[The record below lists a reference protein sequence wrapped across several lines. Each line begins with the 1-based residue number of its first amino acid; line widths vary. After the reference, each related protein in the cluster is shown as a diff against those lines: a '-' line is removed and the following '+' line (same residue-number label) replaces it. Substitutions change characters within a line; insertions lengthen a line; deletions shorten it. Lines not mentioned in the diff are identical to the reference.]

1 MNATLPRCCVITPEP
16 ASASAADCA
25 AFLDRLSAVLAR
37 GETLVQLRVKSLDAA
52 AFARLAAEALAR
64 CDAAGAHLMLNGPI
78 DAAGVMRL
86 DGAGWHLDGT
96 ALRAATQRPLPA
108 GRWVSAACH
117 TRDDLRLAAR
127 AGAGFRHAVARV
139 ADAQPSRCADA
150 RLGTVRRAGRRG
162 RHARLRARRHDT
174 YPPRRCTPPR
184 RLRHRRHS
192 RVLVVRGLP
201 CGAAGRRCA
210 RPLKRLPAH
219 VVMRSGSDAC
229 HARRHHR
236 CDARRV

>member
-52 AFARLAAEALAR
+52 AFARLATEALAR
-64 CDAAGAHLMLNGPI
+64 CNAAGAHLMLNGPI

-96 ALRAATQRPLPA
+96 ALRAITQRPLPA

-117 TRDDLRLAAR
+117 ALDDLLLAAR
-127 AGAGFRHAVARV
+127 AGADFVTLSPVLPTLSHPGA
-139 ADAQPSRCADA
+139 PT
-150 RLGTVRRAGRRG
+150 LGWVQFETLAAEAAMPVFALGGMTRT
-162 RHARLRARRHDT
+162 HLDDARRHGA
-174 YPPRRCTPPR
+174 YGIAGI
-184 RLRHRRHS
+184 
-192 RVLVVRGLP
+192 RGFW
-201 CGAAGRRCA
+201 
-210 RPLKRLPAH
+210 
-219 VVMRSGSDAC
+219 
-229 HARRHHR
+229 
-236 CDARRV
+236 

>member
-37 GETLVQLRVKSLDAA
+37 GETLVQLRVKSFEAA

-96 ALRAATQRPLPA
+96 ALRAAAQRPLPA
-108 GRWVSAACH
+108 ERWVSAACH
-117 TRDDLRLAAR
+117 TRDDLLLAAR
-127 AGAGFRHAVARV
+127 AGADFVTLSPVLPTLSHPGAPTLGW
-139 ADAQPSRCADA
+139 AQFETLAAEAAMPVFA
-150 RLGTVRRAGRRG
+150 LGGMTRT
-162 RHARLRARRHDT
+162 HLDDARRHRA
-174 YPPRRCTPPR
+174 YGIAGI
-184 RLRHRRHS
+184 
-192 RVLVVRGLP
+192 RGFW
-201 CGAAGRRCA
+201 
-210 RPLKRLPAH
+210 
-219 VVMRSGSDAC
+219 
-229 HARRHHR
+229 
-236 CDARRV
+236 

>member
-16 ASASAADCA
+16 VSASATDCE

-52 AFARLAAEALAR
+52 AFARLAAAALTR

-117 TRDDLRLAAR
+117 TQDDLLLAAL
-127 AGAGFRHAVARV
+127 AGADFVTLSPVLPTLSHPGAPALGWSRF
-139 ADAQPSRCADA
+139 DALAAQAAMPVYA
-150 RLGTVRRAGRRG
+150 LGGMTRA
-162 RHARLRARRHDT
+162 HLDDARRHGA
-174 YPPRRCTPPR
+174 YGIAGI
-184 RLRHRRHS
+184 
-192 RVLVVRGLP
+192 RGFW
-201 CGAAGRRCA
+201 
-210 RPLKRLPAH
+210 
-219 VVMRSGSDAC
+219 
-229 HARRHHR
+229 
-236 CDARRV
+236 